1 MNLAVRDIRHSLGR
15 FVLTTI
21 GVGMLLMVVMGMG
34 GIYRGLVD
42 DALVVTRGVGAD
54 LWVVQRDTRGPF
66 AEVSRLPRSLVDRV
80 AAVPGVADAREFVF
94 HTIQRE
100 HPALPGEP
108 EGKPLRMGVLGLGWP
123 TDKGEGLPLIAG
135 RPLAQNH
142 FEMIADESLGLALG
156 ERLRLGKDTY
166 TVVGITRWLV
176 ASGGDGIACFT
187 SRDAQAVQ
195 FDEPGESVRLE
206 RQARRARAGEIDF
219 GRTQPGVLERASGPS
234 RNLAALPGPAISAVI
249 ARLLPGADPAGVQ
262 RSMSGWSDITTYTRP
277 QQEELLLKGSVDRAR
292 RQILLFRVLLTI
304 ISAVIMALIIYTL
317 TLDKLHPIALLKLL
331 GAPNRTIVGL
341 ILQQSLIMGVLAYG
355 VGWLIGTRLFP
366 LFPRRVLVTND
377 DLLRVAGIV
386 LVISVLASL
395 LGIWKAMR
403 VAPNEAIG

>member
-21 GVGMLLMVVMGMG
+21 GVGMLLMIVMGMG

-54 LWVVQRDTRGPF
+54 LWIVQRDTRGPF
-66 AEVSRLPRSLVDRV
+66 AEVSRLPRSVVDRV
-80 AAVPGVADAREFVF
+80 AAVPGVTDAREFVF

-100 HPALPGEP
+100 HRGQ
-108 EGKPLRMGVLGLGWP
+108 PLRMGVLGLGWP

-142 FEMIADESLGLALG
+142 FEVIADATLGLGLG
-156 ERLRLGKDTY
+156 ERLRLGKETY
-166 TVVGITRWLV
+166 TVVGLTSGMV
-176 ASGGDGIACFT
+176 SSGGDGLACFT
-187 SRDAQAVQ
+187 SRDAQAIQ
-195 FDEPGESVRLE
+195 FNEPGESARLE
-206 RQARRARAGEIDF
+206 REARRARASAIDF

-234 RNLAALPGPAISAVI
+234 RGLAALPGPAISAVI
-249 ARLLPGADPAGVQ
+249 ARLAPGADADAVL
-262 RSMSGWSDITTYTRP
+262 RSLHGWSDVTVYSGV
-277 QQEELLLKGSVDRAR
+277 QQEDLLLKGSVDRAR
-292 RQILLFRVLLTI
+292 RQLLLFRVLLTL

-317 TLDKLHPIALLKLL
+317 TLDKLHPIALLKLI
-331 GAPNRTIVGL
+331 GAPNRVIVGL
-341 ILQQSLIMGVLAYG
+341 IMQQSIIMGVLAFG
-355 VGWLIGTRLFP
+355 VGWLLGQRLFP
-366 LFPRRVLVTND
+366 MFPRRVILTSD
-377 DLLRVAGIV
+377 DLLRLAGIV
-386 LVISVLASL
+386 LVISIFASL

>member
-1 MNLAVRDIRHSLGR
+1 MNLAVRDIRHSFGR
-15 FVLTTI
+15 FTLTTI

-80 AAVPGVADAREFVF
+80 ATVPGVRDAREFVF

-100 HPALPGEP
+100 HH
-108 EGKPLRMGVLGLGWP
+108 GKPLRMGVLGLGWP
-123 TDKGEGLPLIAG
+123 TDRGQGLPLIAG

-156 ERLRLGKDTY
+156 EHVRLGKDTY
-166 TVVGITRWLV
+166 TVVGMTRWLV

-187 SRDAQAVQ
+187 SRDAQAIQ

-206 RQARRARAGEIDF
+206 RQARRDRANETDF
-219 GRTQPGVLERASGPS
+219 GRTHPSVLERVSGQS
-234 RNLAALPGPAISAVI
+234 GNIAALPGPAISAVI
-249 ARLLPGADPAGVQ
+249 ARLAPGADAGEVQ
-262 RSMSGWSDITTYTRP
+262 RLMGGWSDVTTYTRD
-277 QQEELLLKGSVDRAR
+277 QQENLLLKGSVDRAR
-292 RQILLFRVLLTI
+292 RQILLFRVLLTV

-317 TLDKLHPIALLKLL
+317 TLDKLHPIALLKLI

-341 ILQQSLIMGVLAYG
+341 ILQQSLIMGALAFG
-355 VGWLIGTRLFP
+355 VGYAIGMKLFP
-366 LFPRRVLVTND
+366 MFPRRVLVTND

-386 LVISVLASL
+386 LVISVFASL

>member
-66 AEVSRLPRSLVDRV
+66 SEVSRLPRSLVDRV
-80 AAVPGVADAREFVF
+80 AAVPGVTDAREFVF

-100 HPALPGEP
+100 HG
-108 EGKPLRMGVLGLGWP
+108 GKPLRMGVLGLGWP
-123 TDKGEGLPLIAG
+123 TDKGAGLPLVAG
-135 RPLAQNH
+135 RVLGQNH
-142 FEMIADESLGLALG
+142 FEMLADESLGLALG

-166 TVVGITRWLV
+166 TVVGITRAMV
-176 ASGGDGIACFT
+176 SSGGDGIACFT
-187 SRDAQAVQ
+187 SRDAQAIQ

-206 RQARRARAGEIDF
+206 RQARRSRAGEIDF
-219 GRTQPGVLERASGPS
+219 GRTQPSVLDRASGPS

-249 ARLLPGADPAGVQ
+249 ARVMPGADAGDAQ
-262 RSMSGWSDITTYTRP
+262 RIMGGWGDVTTYTKA
-277 QQEELLLKGSVDRAR
+277 QQEDLLLKGSVDRAR

-317 TLDKLHPIALLKLL
+317 TLDKLHPIALLKLI
-331 GAPNRTIVGL
+331 GAPNHTIVGL
-341 ILQQSLIMGVLAYG
+341 ILQQSLIMGAIAFC
-355 VGWLIGTRLFP
+355 VGYVIGTRLFP
-366 LFPRRVLVTND
+366 LFPRRVLVTSD

-386 LVISVLASL
+386 VLISVLGSL

>member
-1 MNLAVRDIRHSLGR
+1 MNLAVRDIRHSIGR
-15 FVLTTI
+15 FTLTTI

-54 LWVVQRDTRGPF
+54 IWVVQRDTRGPF

-80 AAVPGVADAREFVF
+80 ATVPGVWDAREFVF

-100 HPALPGEP
+100 HRD
-108 EGKPLRMGVLGLGWP
+108 KPLRMGVLGLGWP
-123 TDKGEGLPLIAG
+123 NDKGQGLPLVAG

-142 FEMIADESLGLALG
+142 FEMIADESLGLTLG
-156 ERLRLGKDTY
+156 EQIRLGKDTF
-166 TVVGITRWLV
+166 TVVGMTRWLV
-176 ASGGDGIACFT
+176 TSGGDGIACFT
-187 SRDAQAVQ
+187 SRDAQAIQ

-206 RQARRARAGEIDF
+206 RQARRDRASEIDF
-219 GRTQPGVLERASGPS
+219 GRTQPSALERASGLS
-234 RNLAALPGPAISAVI
+234 GNIAAIPGPAISAVI
-249 ARLLPGADPAGVQ
+249 ARLAPGADAGEVQ
-262 RSMSGWSDITTYTRP
+262 KLMGGWSDVSTYTRA
-277 QQEELLLKGSVDRAR
+277 QQEDLLLKGSVDRAR
-292 RQILLFRVLLTI
+292 RQILLFRVLLTV

-317 TLDKLHPIALLKLL
+317 TLDKLHPIALLKLI

-341 ILQQSLIMGVLAYG
+341 ILQQSLIMGALAFG
-355 VGWLIGTRLFP
+355 VGYLIGVRLFP
-366 LFPRRVLVTND
+366 LFPRRVLVTNG
-377 DLLRVAGIV
+377 DLIRVAGIV
-386 LVISVLASL
+386 LVISVFASL

>member
-1 MNLAVRDIRHSLGR
+1 MNLAVRDIRHSIGR
-15 FVLTTI
+15 FTLTTI

-42 DALVVTRGVGAD
+42 DALVVTRGVEAD

-66 AEVSRLPRSLVDRV
+66 AEVSRLPRNMVDRV
-80 AAVPGVADAREFVF
+80 ATVPGVQDAREFVF

-100 HPALPGEP
+100 HR
-108 EGKPLRMGVLGLGWP
+108 GKPLRMGILGLSWP
-123 TDKGEGLPLIAG
+123 IDKGQGLPLIAG

-142 FEMIADESLGLALG
+142 YEMIADESLGLEIG
-156 ERLRLGKDTY
+156 EKLSLGKDTY

-187 SRDAQAVQ
+187 SRDAQAIQ

-206 RQARRARAGEIDF
+206 REARRGRAGEVDF
-219 GRTQPGVLERASGPS
+219 GRKQPSVLERASGLS
-234 RNLAALPGPAISAVI
+234 SNIAALPTPAISAVI
-249 ARLLPGADPAGVQ
+249 ARLAPGADANEVQ
-262 RSMSGWSDITTYTRP
+262 KLMGGWSDVTTYTQA
-277 QQEELLLKGSVDRAR
+277 QQEDLLLKGSVDRAR
-292 RQILLFRVLLTI
+292 RQILLFRVLLTV

-317 TLDKLHPIALLKLL
+317 TLDKLHPIALLKLI

-341 ILQQSLIMGVLAYG
+341 ILQQSLMMGVLAFG
-355 VGWLIGTRLFP
+355 VGYLIGLRLFP
-366 LFPRRVLVTND
+366 MFPRRVLITND
-377 DLLRVAGIV
+377 DLIRVAGIV
-386 LVISVLASL
+386 VVISVFASL

>member
-21 GVGMLLMVVMGMG
+21 GVGMLLMIVMGMG

-54 LWVVQRDTRGPF
+54 LWIVQRDTRGPF
-66 AEVSRLPRSLVDRV
+66 AEVSRLPRSVVDRV
-80 AAVPGVADAREFVF
+80 AAVPGVTDAREFVF

-100 HPALPGEP
+100 HRGQ
-108 EGKPLRMGVLGLGWP
+108 PLRMGVLGLGWP

-142 FEMIADESLGLALG
+142 FEVIADATLGLGLG
-156 ERLRLGKDTY
+156 ERLRLGKETY
-166 TVVGITRWLV
+166 TVVGLTSGMV
-176 ASGGDGIACFT
+176 SSGGDGLACFT
-187 SRDAQAVQ
+187 SRDAQAIQ
-195 FDEPGESVRLE
+195 FNEPGESARLE
-206 RQARRARAGEIDF
+206 REARRARASAIDF

-234 RNLAALPGPAISAVI
+234 RGLAALPGPAISAVI
-249 ARLLPGADPAGVQ
+249 ARLAPGADADAVL
-262 RSMSGWSDITTYTRP
+262 RSLHGWSDVTVYSGV
-277 QQEELLLKGSVDRAR
+277 QQEDLLLKGSVDRAR
-292 RQILLFRVLLTI
+292 RQLLLFRVLLTL

-317 TLDKLHPIALLKLL
+317 TLDKLHPIALLKLI
-331 GAPNRTIVGL
+331 GAPNRVIVGL
-341 ILQQSLIMGVLAYG
+341 IMQQSIIMGVLAFG
-355 VGWLIGTRLFP
+355 VGWLLGQRLFP
-366 LFPRRVLVTND
+366 MFPRRVILTSD
-377 DLLRVAGIV
+377 DLLRLAGIV
-386 LVISVLASL
+386 LAISIFASL

>member
-1 MNLAVRDIRHSLGR
+1 MNLAVRDIRHSMGR
-15 FVLTTI
+15 FILTTI

-66 AEVSRLPRSLVDRV
+66 AEVSRLPRSVVDRV
-80 AAVPGVADAREFVF
+80 AAVPGVTAAREFVY

-100 HPALPGEP
+100 RL
-108 EGKPLRMGVLGLGWP
+108 GKPLRIAVLGLGWP
-123 TDKGEGLPLIAG
+123 TDKGEGLPLVAG

-142 FEMIADESLGLALG
+142 FEMLADESLGLALG
-156 ERLRLGKDTY
+156 ERLRLGKETY
-166 TVVGITRWLV
+166 TVVGLTR
-176 ASGGDGIACFT
+176 AMISSGGDGIACFT
-187 SRDAQAVQ
+187 SRDAQAIQ

-219 GRTQPGVLERASGPS
+219 GRTQPGVLERASGSS
-234 RNLAALPGPAISAVI
+234 RNIAALPGPAVSAVI
-249 ARLLPGADPAGVQ
+249 ARLMPGADADAVLRAVG
-262 RSMSGWSDITTYTRP
+262 GWSDVTIYTGA
-277 QQEELLLKGSVDRAR
+277 QQEDLLLKGSVDRAR

-317 TLDKLHPIALLKLL
+317 TLDKLHPIALLKLI
-331 GAPNRTIVGL
+331 GAPNRTIIGL
-341 ILQQSLIMGVLAYG
+341 ILQQSLIMGAIAYG
-355 VGWLIGTRLFP
+355 VGWLIGLQLFP
-366 LFPRRVLVTND
+366 LFPRRVLVTEG
-377 DLLRVAGIV
+377 DLLALAGIV
-386 LVISVLASL
+386 LVISVLGSL

-403 VAPNEAIG
+403 VSPNEAIG